1 MFDLMHN
8 RKRPGRNLVGF
19 KSEIDN
25 LFNRFVNLDFP
36 LSREILKE
44 GHWSPRVDVSERERD
59 ITIGASYFSSVGLR
73 KGEIITLRRNDAA
86 WADAP
91 FQMVTS
97 EVIRC
102 EDVLN
107 GIFNYKV
114 GVRHLLT
121 YF

>member
-1 MFDLMHN
+1 M
-8 RKRPGRNLVGF
+8 RNTGECPLAIVRILG
-19 KSEIDN
+19 SRSNTRGWLQD
-25 LFNRFVNLDFP
+25 FNI
-36 LSREILKE
+36 S
-44 GHWSPRVDVSERERD
+44 
-59 ITIGASYFSSVGLR
+59 GASFLTAVELR
-73 KGEIITLRRNDAA
+73 KGEIITLRRENAVGRNELHIDTSG
-86 WADAP
+86 ADES

-102 EDVLN
+102 EAVLN